1 LGTVWIDDVGIAT
14 LLDTQTA
21 QTFSGRFVTNTYSIS
36 NSTAYRG
43 YLLQIITVLDPSIA
57 NSVQLAEIELI
68 GY

>member
-1 LGTVWIDDVGIAT
+1 LYTK
-14 LLDTQTA
+14 TA
-21 QTFSGRFVTNTYSIS
+21 QTFSGRLTTNTYTIS

-43 YLLQIITVLDPSIA
+43 YMLQIDSVLDPVTA